1 MLESMSAA
9 DRPSLPQRRR
19 SSGHPR
25 GLTLLELAAVLAVAA
40 ILGAL
45 AVPSL
50 SARLDR
56 QRTQSAAEKL
66 SGDLAEARFESARR
80 DRPLTVW
87 TQPGA
92 AWCWAVATTAV
103 CDCRLAQAPC
113 LIRTV
118 RSTDHPGVLLMQGQV
133 VRLDPAGSANGGEA
147 GGLVAAVFET
157 RRGERLRVAVSALGR
172 AHVCAE
178 SGTWAHV
185 PAC

>member
-1 MLESMSAA
+1 MLESMSAT
-9 DRPSLPQRRR
+9 DRPCIAQRRR
-19 SSGHPR
+19 PSGRPR
-25 GLTLLELAAVLAVAA
+25 GLTLLELAMVLAVAA

-45 AVPSL
+45 AAPSL

-56 QRTQSAAEKL
+56 QRTHSAAKKL
-66 SGDLAEARFESARR
+66 AGDLAEARFEAARR
-80 DRPLTVW
+80 DQPLTVW

-92 AWCWAVATTAV
+92 TWCWAVATTAA
-103 CDCRLAQAPC
+103 CDCRLAQAAC

-118 RSTDHPGVLLMQGQV
+118 RSSDHPGVRLMQGQT
-133 VRLDPAGSANGGEA
+133 VRFDPAGSVNGGEA
-147 GGLVAAVFET
+147 GGLAAAVFET